1 MTIEQKNLL
10 LFFLGQS
17 KNDKGCTNQ
26 KLIVLSKLRELGNQ
40 FGVKEGTP
48 ENRVFMEL
56 ENEIT
61 KLFDMTSNHY
71 FDFGLVA
78 NEVVEND
85 NLNWILEEAM

>member
-26 KLIVLSKLRELGNQ
+26 KLIALSKLRELGNQ

-56 ENEIT
+56 ENEII

>member
-26 KLIVLSKLRELGNQ
+26 KLTVLSKLRELGNQ
-40 FGVKEGTP
+40 FEVKQGTS

-56 ENEIT
+56 ENEIL

-85 NLNWILEEAM
+85 NLNWILEETV

>member
-26 KLIVLSKLRELGNQ
+26 KLTLLSKLRELGNQ

-56 ENEIT
+56 ENEIL

-71 FDFGLVA
+71 FDFGVVA
-78 NEVVEND
+78 NDVVEND
-85 NLNWILEEAM
+85 SLNWVLEEAI

>member
-1 MTIEQKNLL
+1 MTTEQKNLL

-26 KLIVLSKLRELGNQ
+26 KLILLSKLRELGNQ
-40 FGVKEGTP
+40 FGIKQGTV

-56 ENEIT
+56 ENEILT
-61 KLFDMTSNHY
+61 LFDMTSNHY

-78 NEVVEND
+78 NDVVEND
-85 NLNWILEEAM
+85 NLNWILEEAV